1 MLIILSPSKTQDFT
15 SISGVESSIPRNIEK
30 ANYLNALL
38 KKFDKPKLSKLMSL
52 SNKLCDLSYTNIQQF
67 QEQNA
72 SAVSKQAI
80 FAYTGEVFNKISPPS
95 FSKEELSYSQSSIRI
110 LSGLY
115 GVLKPLDLIQPYRL
129 KMAEKLI
136 TKEGSRLVDYWKEY
150 ITNMLNLDESEFIVN
165 LASKEYVNS
174 IHINKLKAKFISI
187 HFNEKKENEYKVIGV
202 FAKQARGMMVRF
214 IVKNKISNP
223 KLLKNFNR
231 NEYEFNSSLSTKS
244 DWVFTRD

>member
-1 MLIILSPSKTQDFT
+1 
-15 SISGVESSIPRNIEK
+15 
-30 ANYLNALL
+30 
-38 KKFDKPKLSKLMSL
+38 
-52 SNKLCDLSYTNIQQF
+52 
-67 QEQNA
+67 
-72 SAVSKQAI
+72 
-80 FAYTGEVFNKISPPS
+80 
-95 FSKEELSYSQSSIRI
+95 
-110 LSGLY
+110 
-115 GVLKPLDLIQPYRL
+115 
-129 KMAEKLI
+129 
-136 TKEGSRLVDYWKEY
+136 
-150 ITNMLNLDESEFIVN
+150 MLNLDESEFIVN